1 MGYTD
6 IHTHIL
12 PGVDDGSI
20 SLEQSM
26 LMLHKAFEEDIRR
39 IYLTPH
45 YIPGRRNASK
55 EHRLTAF
62 EELRAQALK
71 ELPDL
76 ELYLG
81 NEIYYREN
89 ALSDLKAGEAFTM
102 ADTDYVL
109 LEFDIHS
116 DYKILQKAVKQFT
129 EAGYKPILAHIE
141 RYDALFKQAE
151 RVEEL
156 IDAGAAIQVNA
167 DSLRGGLLH
176 PVAKF
181 CKYLLKND
189 LIHFL
194 GSDCHNLNHRP
205 PLMETALK
213 GLYKNYGQNLDRI
226 MNRNVQKLVKNEWM

>member
-12 PGVDDGSI
+12 PGVDDGSKA
-20 SLEQSM
+20 LEQSV
-26 LMLHKAFEEDIRR
+26 LMLQKAYEEGIRR

-55 EHRLTAF
+55 EHRQTAF
-62 EELRAQALK
+62 EELRKQAEK
-71 ELPDL
+71 ELPDM

-81 NEIYYREN
+81 NEVYYREN
-89 ALSDLKAGEAFTM
+89 ALSDVKAGEAFTL

-141 RYDALFKQAE
+141 RYDALFKQAD

-156 IDAGAAIQVNA
+156 IDSGAAIQVNA

-176 PVAKF
+176 PVSKF

-189 LIHFL
+189 WIHFL
-194 GSDCHNLNHRP
+194 GSDSHNLNNRP

-213 GLYKNYGQNLDRI
+213 GLNKNYGQNLDRI
-226 MNRNVQKLVKNEWM
+226 MNRNVQKLIENKWI